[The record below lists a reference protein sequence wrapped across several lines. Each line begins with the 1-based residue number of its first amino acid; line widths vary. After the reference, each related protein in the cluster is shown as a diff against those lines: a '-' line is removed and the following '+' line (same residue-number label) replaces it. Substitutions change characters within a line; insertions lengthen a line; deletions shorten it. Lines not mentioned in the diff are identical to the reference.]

1 MFCCNSWCLPE
12 SCSNLFF
19 FGSNYILF
27 VVLVNTLVLTK
38 ILKSEIFKNHII
50 KWKGKECIKARS
62 ISAPLWMWC
71 QSITSFSSDFSDNCR
86 QKKNSTEF
94 LLKLLDLKSDF
105 TLTLGYLNPS
115 LNTPP
120 PPRYIEALW
129 ELNVS
134 PKNTTQWPSQSQTQT
149 SLTSVQLINNQATP
163 SPTKIILAGLDY

>member
-105 TLTLGYLNPS
+105 TLTLGYLSPS
-115 LNTPP
+115 LNRIQSTRRRTNSPMP
-120 PPRYIEALW
+120 TRRRIKSSRDVG
-129 ELNVS
+129 ELVVN
-134 PKNTTQWPSQSQTQT
+134 PI
-149 SLTSVQLINNQATP
+149 QLIR
-163 SPTKIILAGLDY
+163 S